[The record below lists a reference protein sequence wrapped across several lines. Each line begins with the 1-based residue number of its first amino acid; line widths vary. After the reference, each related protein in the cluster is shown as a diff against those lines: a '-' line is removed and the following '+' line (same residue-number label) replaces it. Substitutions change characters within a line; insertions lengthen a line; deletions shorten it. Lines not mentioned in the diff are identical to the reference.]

1 MKSLQ
6 ISARCALAGTA
17 TLLFCVPAAHA
28 ETVQYWAKGVSA
40 SGGWHDVA
48 KTWWNDSH
56 MCWAASASNILWWW
70 QDKFVIPSD
79 VPNGTDIWDYVKKNS
94 KDDTGFQKAVYKM
107 WFDGLDGNGGF
118 YKDRTGFSLWAP
130 DYKVEELGVTGISS
144 YSSTLVSN
152 LVKTKFEEGWG
163 LSIGV
168 TEKSAG
174 KPAQHAIT
182 VWGAE
187 LTDGILSKIWITDSD
202 DFYDGLVA
210 CTIEEKNNNFY
221 LTPERYASNRLSFFS
236 ADQEYY
242 IHLYVWLDSNA
253 DFLPMI
259 PEPSAFGL
267 LAGTLALVLAGTRRK
282 KIRTK
287 CLKVSAHY

>member
-6 ISARCALAGTA
+6 ISAKCALAGTV

-28 ETVQYWAKGVSA
+28 ETYWAKGVSA

-48 KTWWNDSH
+48 KTWGNDSY

-70 QDKFVIPSD
+70 QDKYVIPSD
-79 VPNGTDIWDYVKKNS
+79 VPHGTDIWDYVKNRS
-94 KDDTGFQKAVYKM
+94 FNDTGFQKAVYKM
-107 WFDGLDGNGGF
+107 WFDGSDGYGGF
-118 YKDRTGFSLWAP
+118 YKNRTGFSLGPP
-130 DYKVEELGVTGISS
+130 DYKMEDLGVLGVSS
-144 YSSTLVSN
+144 YSPALVSTY
-152 LVKTKFEEGWG
+152 VKTKFEDGWG
-163 LSIGV
+163 LSIGIV
-168 TEKSAG
+168 AKETG
-174 KPAQHAIT
+174 YQHALT

-187 LTDGILSKIWITDSD
+187 LTNGILSKIWITDSD

-210 CTIEEKNNNFY
+210 CAIEEKDNNFY
-221 LTPERYASNRLSFFS
+221 LTPERYASDSRSFLS
-236 ADQEYY
+236 ANQEYY

-282 KIRTK
+282 RERREIKN
-287 CLKVSAHY
+287 